1 MKVKIVQILNI
12 TGLLLTIFMNYLANA
27 LPLAGKTTGEV
38 SGLYENL
45 FAPAGFTF
53 SIWGV
58 IYLLLIVF
66 VVYQSKGLFQPVNST
81 RAPSFY
87 HRVGYWFFISCL
99 ANSAWIFAWHH
110 EVIWLSMVLMIVI
123 LISLLKIYTRL
134 GVGHRIVKHK
144 ERYLIHLPFSIY
156 LGWISVATIAN
167 AAVLL
172 VSIRWDGFGIH
183 PEIWTSIM
191 ILVAA
196 AITTTILITRKDLF
210 FSLVILWAFFG
221 IFVKRLTT
229 DPQQSLAIMLSLAT
243 GGFII
248 VAVIIF
254 QSVKMFIRRMS

>member
-12 TGLLLTIFMNYLANA
+12 TGLLLTIVVNYLANA

-58 IYLLLIVF
+58 IYLLLIIF
-66 VVYQSKGLFQPVNST
+66 VVYQAKGLLKFKDEKRP
-81 RAPSFY
+81 PSYY
-87 HRVGYWFFISCL
+87 HRIGYWFFISCL
-99 ANSAWIFAWHH
+99 ANAAWIFAWHY
-110 EVIWLSMVLMIVI
+110 EVIWLSIVLMIVI

-134 GVGHRIVKHK
+134 GVGQRIVKHT
-144 ERYLIHLPFSIY
+144 ERYLIHLPFSVY

-172 VSIRWDGFGIH
+172 VSFRWDGFGI
-183 PEIWTSIM
+183 PQEIWTSIM

-221 IFVKRLTT
+221 IFVKRITT

-243 GGFII
+243 GGFVI

-254 QSVKMFIRRMS
+254 QSVKMFIRKMS

>member
-1 MKVKIVQILNI
+1 MKVKIIQIFNI
-12 TGLLLTIFMNYLANA
+12 AGILLTILLNYLANA

-58 IYLLLIVF
+58 IYLLLIIF
-66 VVYQSKGLFQPVNST
+66 MVYQSKGLFKPVNST
-81 RAPSFY
+81 RTPSFY
-87 HRVGYWFFISCL
+87 HRIGYWFFISCL
-99 ANSAWIFAWHH
+99 ANSVWIFAWHH
-110 EVIWLSMVLMIVI
+110 EVIWLSMVLMIVL

-134 GVGHRIVKHK
+134 GIGHRIVNHT
-144 ERYLIHLPFSIY
+144 ERYLVHLPFSIY
-156 LGWISVATIAN
+156 LSWISVATIAN

-172 VSIRWDGFGIH
+172 VSIGWNGFDIH

-254 QSVKMFIRRMS
+254 QSVKRFVMKTK